1 MRWLVAL
8 HRILSCR
15 PPAYAG
21 NAPLALTLL
30 AAVAWASSAVADTAD
45 TSEPVEKSAAAAEA
59 AAEPPH
65 AAMARRVDEL
75 LAQGQAAANVTPAPL
90 SDDAEFLRRASLDL
104 TGVVPRAS
112 EVREFLADESP
123 AKRQALIDRLLASS
137 SHPTHMATTWRNR
150 ILPAGADPSRAREA
164 AALQKWLR
172 TRFARNLRYD
182 NLVGSLLLTNGGDE
196 LGPALYYQSHDV
208 APEKVAAS
216 AAELFLGVK
225 LQCAQCHDHPFADW
239 SQREFWGLAAFFART
254 KSPSGSMPGMMQTS
268 YKLVD
273 VDRGD
278 VTLPESEEVVPPKY
292 PRGDELAADDSA
304 NRRSQLVLWLTSR
317 DNRYFSRAAV
327 NWSWTHLFGK
337 GLVETLDE
345 LDDSAEMT
353 ANEQLLD
360 ELADYFVASKFD
372 LRQLWRTL
380 ASTEAYQRSS
390 SFNGEE
396 PPAPGLFAVMQA
408 KPLTPEQLYDSFM
421 RLAPPNEAAYGW
433 NGGGANNMA
442 AMLDEDPN
450 RVEFV
455 RRMRPPPG
463 AATEYRAGTLQALML
478 MNGQTTA
485 RVTAPQE
492 SRLLGAIDAP
502 FLSNAE
508 RVDALFLA
516 TLSRLPS
523 DEERTLF
530 VETIAESSTPAERRQ
545 ALSDSFWALLNST
558 EFAFNH

>member
-1 MRWLVAL
+1 MRWLVAFPISSSASRL
-8 HRILSCR
+8 LSAR
-15 PPAYAG
+15 LVLGALA
-21 NAPLALTLL
+21 ALT
-30 AAVAWASSAVADTAD
+30 WSSMAVADTSDPLDKDAA
-45 TSEPVEKSAAAAEA
+45 TVEASD
-59 AAEPPH
+59 AEPAH
-65 AAMARRVDEL
+65 LAMARRVDEL
-75 LAQGQAAANVTPAPL
+75 LSQGQAAAGVKPAPL
-90 SDDAEFLRRASLDL
+90 ADDAEFLRRASLDL
-104 TGVVPRAS
+104 TGVVPRVA
-112 EVREFLADESP
+112 EVREFLANEDP
-123 AKRQALIDRLLASS
+123 HKRQLLVERLLESS

-150 ILPAGADPSRAREA
+150 ILPSGVDPSRAREA

-172 TRFARNLRYD
+172 SRFARNLRYD

-254 KSPSGSMPGMMQTS
+254 KSPGNNLGMMQTS

-278 VTLPESEEVVPPKY
+278 VKLPESDEVVPPKY
-292 PRGDELAADDSA
+292 PRGDQLAADDDA

-327 NWSWTHLFGK
+327 NWAWAHLFGE
-337 GLVETLDE
+337 GLVDTLDE
-345 LDDSAEMT
+345 LDDKGEPT
-353 ANEQLLD
+353 ANEQILD
-360 ELADYFVASKFD
+360 ELADNFVASKFD

-380 ASTEAYQRSS
+380 ANTRAYQLSS
-390 SFNGEE
+390 RYEGKK
-396 PPAPGLFAVMQA
+396 PPASGLFAVMLP

-421 RLAPPNEAAYGW
+421 RLAPPNEAAARWYGAP
-433 NGGGANNMA
+433 NDMA

-463 AATEYRAGTLQALML
+463 EPTEYRAGTLQALML

-492 SRLLGAIDAP
+492 SRLLGAINAP
-502 FLSNAE
+502 FLSDAE
-508 RVDALFLA
+508 KVDALFLA

-523 DEERTLF
+523 EEERTLF
-530 VETIAESSTPAERRQ
+530 VEVLNEGASSAERQQ

>member
-1 MRWLVAL
+1 MRRFVAFLIHSSVGRWLSS
-8 HRILSCR
+8 R
-15 PPAYAG
+15 
-21 NAPLALTLL
+21 LAIGAL
-30 AAVAWASSAVADTAD
+30 AALPWSSLAMAD
-45 TSEPVEKSAAAAEA
+45 TSDPLEKDAAAVEA
-59 AAEPPH
+59 SAAEPSYLV
-65 AAMARRVDEL
+65 MARRVDEL
-75 LAQGQAAANVTPAPL
+75 LAQGQAAAGVKPAPL
-90 SDDAEFLRRASLDL
+90 ADDAEFLRRASLDL
-104 TGVVPRAS
+104 TGVVPRVA
-112 EVREFLADESP
+112 EVREFLANEDP
-123 AKRQALIDRLLASS
+123 NKRQLLIERLLESS

-150 ILPAGADPSRAREA
+150 ILPAGVDPSRAREA

-172 TRFARNLRYD
+172 SRFARNLRYD

-254 KSPSGSMPGMMQTS
+254 KSPGNTMGMMQTS

-278 VTLPESEEVVPPKY
+278 VKLPESDEVVPPKY
-292 PRGDELAADDSA
+292 PRGDELSADDDA

-327 NWSWTHLFGK
+327 NWAWAHLFGE
-337 GLVETLDE
+337 GLVDTLDE
-345 LDDSAEMT
+345 LDDKAEPMS
-353 ANEQLLD
+353 NEQILD
-360 ELADYFVASKFD
+360 ELADNFVASKFD

-380 ASTEAYQRSS
+380 ANTQAYRLSS
-390 SFNGEE
+390 RYEGEK
-396 PPAPGLFAVMQA
+396 PPASGLFAVMLP

-421 RLAPPNEAAYGW
+421 RLAPPNEAASRW
-433 NGGGANNMA
+433 NGAPNDMA

-463 AATEYRAGTLQALML
+463 EPTEYRAGTLQALML

-492 SRLLGAIDAP
+492 SRLLGAINAP
-502 FLSNAE
+502 FLSDVE
-508 RVDALFLA
+508 KVDALFLA

-523 DEERTLF
+523 EDERTLF
-530 VETIAESSTPAERRQ
+530 VEVLNEGTSPAERQQ

>member
-1 MRWLVAL
+1 MTSLFYFIVDR
-8 HRILSCR
+8 CR
-15 PPAYAG
+15 SAG
-21 NAPLALTLL
+21 LL
-30 AAVAWASSAVADTAD
+30 APAIGLAILTAVSPAMGDDGKISSPDATK
-45 TSEPVEKSAAAAEA
+45 PAANTVV
-59 AAEPPH
+59 PR
-65 AAMARRVDEL
+65 AAMTQRIDEL
-75 LAQGQAAANVTPAPL
+75 LAEGQATAKVTPAPL
-90 SDDAEFLRRASLDL
+90 ADDAEFLRRASLDL

-112 EVREFLADESP
+112 EVRDFLADDQP
-123 AKRQALIDRLLASS
+123 DKRQALIDRLLASS
-137 SHPTHMATTWRNR
+137 RHSTHMATTWRNR
-150 ILPAGADPSRAREA
+150 ILPTGADPSRARDA

-254 KSPSGSMPGMMQTS
+254 ESPGAGMGMQTS

-273 VDRGD
+273 VPRGE
-278 VTLPESEEVVPPKY
+278 VKIPESEEIVPPKY
-292 PRGDELAADDSA
+292 PRGEELSTDDGTT
-304 NRRSQLVLWLTSR
+304 RRSQLVLWLTSR
-317 DNRYFSRAAV
+317 DNQYFSRAAV
-327 NWSWTHLFGK
+327 NWAWMHLFGE
-337 GLVETLDE
+337 GLVES
-345 LDDSAEMT
+345 LDDFDDTKELA
-353 ANEQLLD
+353 ANERLLV
-360 ELADYFVASKFD
+360 ELADDFVASKFD
-372 LRQLWRTL
+372 LQQLWRTL
-380 ASTEAYQRSS
+380 ANTEAYQRSS
-390 SFNGEE
+390 RYEGDK
-396 PPAPGLFAVMQA
+396 PPARELFAVMLP
-408 KPLTPEQLYDSFM
+408 KPLTPEQVYDSFM
-421 RLAPPNEAAYGW
+421 RLAPAGEPGYL
-433 NGGGANNMA
+433 GAGASPRNMS

-463 AATEYRAGTLQALML
+463 DPTEYRAGTLQALML

-485 RVTAPQE
+485 RVTGPQE
-492 SRLLGAIDAP
+492 SRLLGAINAP
-502 FLSNAE
+502 FLSDAE
-508 RVDALFLA
+508 RIDALFLS

-523 DEERTLF
+523 EEERTLF
-530 VETIAESSTPAERRQ
+530 AEALSETKDDGERQQ

>member
-1 MRWLVAL
+1 MRWLFTSINLTCWSLATVATAVAL
-8 HRILSCR
+8 PS
-15 PPAYAG
+15 P
-21 NAPLALTLL
+21 
-30 AAVAWASSAVADTAD
+30 AWADVSQPTPAPAPT
-45 TSEPVEKSAAAAEA
+45 AAADEA
-59 AAEPPH
+59 PH
-65 AAMARRVDEL
+65 LAMARRIDQL
-75 LAQGQAAANVTPAPL
+75 LAEAQSKAGVTPATL
-90 SDDAEFLRRASLDL
+90 ASDAEFLRRASLDL
-104 TGVVPRAS
+104 TGVVPRVS
-112 EVREFLADESP
+112 EVREFLADQNP
-123 AKRQALIDRLLASS
+123 DKRGALIERLLASS
-137 SHPTHMATTWRNR
+137 AHPTHMATTWRNR
-150 ILPAGADPSRAREA
+150 ILPAGTDPSRAREA

-196 LGPALYYQSHDV
+196 LGPALFYQSHDV

-254 KSPSGSMPGMMQTS
+254 KSPAGNMGMMQTS

-273 VDRGD
+273 LDRGE

-292 PRGDELAADDSA
+292 PRGDELASDASA
-304 NRRSQLVLWLTSR
+304 SRRSQLVLWLTSR

-327 NWSWTHLFGK
+327 NWAWMHLFGE
-337 GLVETLDE
+337 GLVESVDQ
-345 LDDSAEMT
+345 LDDSSERT
-353 ANEQLLD
+353 VNEQLLE
-360 ELADYFVASKFD
+360 ELGDYFVASKFD

-380 ASTEAYQRSS
+380 ASTDAYQRSS
-390 SFNGEE
+390 RYEGSEQ
-396 PPAPGLFAVMQA
+396 PDSSLFAVMLP
-408 KPLTPEQLYDSFM
+408 KPLTPEQVYDSFM
-421 RLAPPNEAAYGW
+421 RLAPASQGGYAYG
-433 NGGGANNMA
+433 NYAGDMS
-442 AMLDEDPN
+442 AMLQEDPD

-463 AATEYRAGTLQALML
+463 DPTEYRAGTLQALML

-485 RVTAPQE
+485 RVTGPQE

-502 FLSNAE
+502 FLSDAE
-508 RVDALFLA
+508 KVDALFLS

-523 DEERTLF
+523 EEEQSMF
-530 VETIAESSTPAERRQ
+530 VEALAEASTPVERRQ
-545 ALSDSFWALLNST
+545 TLSDSFWALLNST

>member
-1 MRWLVAL
+1 MASLFYSAFKCSRLRWLVLA
-8 HRILSCR
+8 IGFAAIGR
-15 PPAYAG
+15 PPSVWGDDGKIATPSAES
-21 NAPLALTLL
+21 PLSVDGRQLRMTQRIDQLL
-30 AAVAWASSAVADTAD
+30 AD
-45 TSEPVEKSAAAAEA
+45 
-59 AAEPPH
+59 
-65 AAMARRVDEL
+65 
-75 LAQGQAAANVTPAPL
+75 GQAKAGVTPASL
-90 SDDAEFLRRASLDL
+90 ADDAEFLRRASLDL

-112 EVREFLADESP
+112 EVREFLDDRDLG
-123 AKRQALIDRLLASS
+123 KRQALVERLLASS

-172 TRFARNLRYD
+172 ARFARNLRYD

-254 KSPSGSMPGMMQTS
+254 KSPGNMPGMMQAS

-278 VTLPESEEVVPPKY
+278 VKLPESEEVVPPKY
-292 PRGDELAADDSA
+292 PRGDELAADDGA

-327 NWSWTHLFGK
+327 NWAWGHLFGM
-337 GLVETLDE
+337 GLVRTLDE
-345 LDDSAEMT
+345 LDDSAELT
-353 ANEQLLD
+353 ANEQILN
-360 ELADYFVASKFD
+360 ELADDFVASKFD
-372 LRQLWRTL
+372 LRHLWRTL
-380 ASTEAYQRSS
+380 ACTEAYQRSS
-390 SFNGEE
+390 RYDGET
-396 PPAPGLFAVMQA
+396 PPAPELFAVMLP
-408 KPLTPEQLYDSFM
+408 KPLTPEQLYDSLI
-421 RLAPPNEAAYGW
+421 RLAPPREMAPSWNSAAV
-433 NGGGANNMA
+433 ANMA

-455 RRMRPPPG
+455 RRMRTPPG
-463 AATEYRAGTLQALML
+463 DPTEYRAGTLQALML
-478 MNGQTTA
+478 MNGQATA
-485 RVTAPQE
+485 RATAPQE

-502 FLSNAE
+502 FLSDPE

-516 TLSRLPS
+516 TLSRLPT
-523 DEERTLF
+523 ETEQAMF
-530 VETIAESSTPAERRQ
+530 VAAVAEGSTPAERRQ
-545 ALSDSFWALLNST
+545 ALSDGFWALLNST
-558 EFAFNH
+558 EFAFNR

>member
-1 MRWLVAL
+1 MGWLITA
-8 HRILSCR
+8 HRARSCR
-15 PPAYAG
+15 KH
-21 NAPLALTLL
+21 LL
-30 AAVAWASSAVADTAD
+30 AALLLGMAIACHAPALAD
-45 TSEPVEKSAAAAEA
+45 TSEPLATGADVNRSE
-59 AAEPPH
+59 AEPRH
-65 AAMARRVDEL
+65 AAMSRRVDEL
-75 LAQGQAAANVTPAPL
+75 LAQGQAAAGVTPSSLA
-90 SDDAEFLRRASLDL
+90 DDAEFLRRASLDL
-104 TGVVPRAS
+104 KGVVPRTS
-112 EVREFLADESP
+112 EVREFLADQHP
-123 AKRQALIDRLLASS
+123 TKRADLIDRLLASS
-137 SHPTHMATTWRNR
+137 GHPTHMATTWRNR
-150 ILPAGADPSRAREA
+150 ILPAGADPSRQREA

-225 LQCAQCHDHPFADW
+225 LQCAQCHDHPFANW

-254 KSPSGSMPGMMQTS
+254 KSPGNAPGMMQAS

-273 VDRGD
+273 VDRGE
-278 VTLPESEEVVPPKY
+278 VKLPESEEIVPPKY
-292 PRGDELAADDSA
+292 PRGDELSAEDSA
-304 NRRSQLVLWLTSR
+304 SRRSQLVLWLTSR

-327 NWSWTHLFGK
+327 NWAWSHLFGK
-337 GLVETLDE
+337 GLVATLDE

-353 ANEQLLD
+353 TNEQILD
-360 ELADYFVASKFD
+360 ELAEHFVASKFD
-372 LRQLWRTL
+372 LQQLWRTL
-380 ASTEAYQRSS
+380 ANTQAYQRSS
-390 SFNGEE
+390 RFAGDQRQ
-396 PPAPGLFAVMQA
+396 PPELFAAMLP

-421 RLAPPNEAAYGW
+421 RLAPPSETTNAW
-433 NGGGANNMA
+433 NRAGASNMA

-450 RVEFV
+450 RIEFV

-463 AATEYRAGTLQALML
+463 EPTEYRAGTLQALML
-478 MNGQTTA
+478 MNGQTTS

-502 FLSNAE
+502 YFSDVE

-523 DEERTLF
+523 AEERALF
-530 VETIAESSTPAERRQ
+530 VDAISAAESEADRRQ

>member
-1 MRWLVAL
+1 MRLLVAL
-8 HRILSCR
+8 NRILSCR
-15 PPAYAG
+15 LPVYAG
-21 NAPLALTLL
+21 GVPLALTLL
-30 AAVAWASSAVADTAD
+30 AVVAWAPSAVAD
-45 TSEPVEKSAAAAEA
+45 TSEPVEKSSGVAKKTAEA
-59 AAEPPH
+59 EPAH

-75 LAQGQAAANVTPAPL
+75 LSQVQATAGVAPAPL
-90 SDDAEFLRRASLDL
+90 ADDAEFLRRASLDL
-104 TGVVPRAS
+104 TGVVPRVS

-123 AKRQALIDRLLASS
+123 AKRQVLIDRLLASS

-254 KSPSGSMPGMMQTS
+254 KAPGTMPGMMQTS

-292 PRGDELAADDSA
+292 PRGDELAAEDSA

-390 SFNGEE
+390 RFSGEE

-421 RLAPPNEAAYGW
+421 RLAPPNEAAYRW
-433 NGGGANNMA
+433 NGGDANNMA

-463 AATEYRAGTLQALML
+463 EATEYRAGTLQALML

-502 FLSNAE
+502 FLSDAE

-530 VETIAESSTPAERRQ
+530 VEAIAEGSTPTERRQ

>member
-1 MRWLVAL
+1 MRWLVAV
-8 HRILSCR
+8 HRILSR
-15 PPAYAG
+15 RQPVP
-21 NAPLALTLL
+21 APLALALL
-30 AAVAWASSAVADTAD
+30 AVLAWASPAVAD
-45 TSEPVEKSAAAAEA
+45 TSEPVEKGVAAAETAA
-59 AAEPPH
+59 AAEPPP

-75 LAQGQAAANVTPAPL
+75 LAQGQAAAGVTPAPL
-90 SDDAEFLRRASLDL
+90 AGDAEFLRRASLDL

-112 EVREFLADESP
+112 EVREFLADENP
-123 AKRQALIDRLLASS
+123 DKRQALINRLLGSS

-150 ILPAGADPSRAREA
+150 ILPTGADPSRAREA

-196 LGPALYYQSHDV
+196 LGPALYYQSHDL

-254 KSPSGSMPGMMQTS
+254 KSPGNTPGMMQTS

-292 PRGDELAADDSA
+292 PRGDELAADDGAS
-304 NRRSQLVLWLTSR
+304 RRSQLVLWLTSR

-327 NWSWTHLFGK
+327 NWAWGHLFGE
-337 GLVETLDE
+337 GLVDTLDE
-345 LDDSAEMT
+345 LDDSAEKT
-353 ANEQLLD
+353 ANEQILD
-360 ELADYFVASKFD
+360 ELAEYFVASKFD
-372 LRQLWRTL
+372 LQQLWRTL
-380 ASTEAYQRSS
+380 ANTQAYQLSS
-390 SFNGEE
+390 RYDGEK
-396 PPAPGLFAVMQA
+396 PPASGLFAVMLP

-421 RLAPPNEAAYGW
+421 RLAPPNDATDGW
-433 NGGGANNMA
+433 NRAAANNMA

-463 AATEYRAGTLQALML
+463 EPTEYRAGTLQALML

-502 FLSNAE
+502 FLNDAE

-516 TLSRLPS
+516 TLSRLPDD
-523 DEERTLF
+523 DERALF
-530 VETIAESSTPAERRQ
+530 VEVISEGSTPVERRQ